1 VCFSLRFLTL
11 NLSLVISPVCYFLVV
26 HIFLVAIGLTG
37 IGWGFILGASL
48 KDIVYLIYDDF
59 TLNAMA
65 GDIGFK
71 LGTQT
76 EAALG
81 TWGRTAEATLNISN
95 KGVGSNIA
103 LSYSKGIF
111 GGLSIE
117 VSSLRQAIL

>member
-1 VCFSLRFLTL
+1 MVDL
-11 NLSLVISPVCYFLVV
+11 FLVNKK
-26 HIFLVAIGLTG
+26 AIGLTG
-37 IGWGFILGASL
+37 IGWGFIMGASL

-59 TLNAMA
+59 TLNSMA

-81 TWGRTAEATLNISN
+81 TWGRTAEATINVSN

-117 VSSLRQAIL
+117 VSFCGKQFYQENNVSSANF